1 MATYFCAQISQ
12 EHSTDVE
19 NMALYLGVQKKNIL
33 FNTIGCPLGS
43 IGVYIKF
50 EDESTFSLFSNE
62 IKQKISHSI
71 LEKW

>member
-12 EHSTDVE
+12 EHSSKVE
-19 NMALYLGVQKKNIL
+19 NMALNLGIPKKNIL

-50 EDESTFSLFSNE
+50 EDITTFNLFSNE
-62 IKQKISHSI
+62 VKQDIPHSI

>member
-1 MATYFCAQISQ
+1 MVKYFCAQISQ
-12 EHSTDVE
+12 EHSSAVE
-19 NMALYLGVQKKNIL
+19 NIALNLGVSKKDIV

-50 EDESTFSLFSNE
+50 NDETTLNLFSNE
-62 IKQKISHSI
+62 IERHIPHGI